1 LTAPTARSVAI
12 ESEVLEARTRGRFLL
27 RPPLAG
33 TPRLLLVGCHGYGE
47 NAARHLAQLER
58 IAGAESWALVA
69 VDALNAFY
77 ERRTNDVIRGWMT
90 RELREEAIE
99 DNLVYLRAILDRVR
113 PRFGWRVPV
122 VYLGFSQGAAMA
134 WRAAVRGGHGGSA
147 VVALGGDLPP
157 ELVALPAD
165 HPFPPRVL
173 LLRGERDEWYT
184 AEKLAA
190 DRAALAGRQV
200 AVEELLY
207 PGGHEWTD
215 AVRARIAALLAEISL
230 SI

>member
-1 LTAPTARSVAI
+1 MTAPTARGAAV

-58 IAGAESWALVA
+58 IPGAESCALVA
-69 VDALNAFY
+69 ADALNAFY
-77 ERRTNDVIRGWMT
+77 ERRTNDVVRGWMT

-122 VYLGFSQGAAMA
+122 VYLGFSQGTAMA

-157 ELVALPAD
+157 DLAALPLD
-165 HPFPPRVL
+165 HPFPPRAL
-173 LLRGERDEWYT
+173 LLRGDRDEWYT
-184 AEKLAA
+184 PEKLAA
-190 DRAALAGRQV
+190 DQAALAGRPL
-200 AVEELLY
+200 AVEVSVYSGAHAWTAEVHARIGELLEGLE
-207 PGGHEWTD
+207 P
-215 AVRARIAALLAEISL
+215 LA
-230 SI
+230 